1 VSIVSETAAYER
13 WAGTRIRL
21 IKSELAL
28 KHRAMKQAA
37 FPFLRAT
44 FYRWVTLY
52 REACPE
58 LADAP
63 TLLAVGDLHIENF
76 GTWRDAE
83 GRMIWGI
90 NDFDEAHPMPYAI
103 DLVRLAT
110 SAILAIR
117 ADTLSI
123 GESQAVDAILTGYR
137 KRIMSGNGRAFVL
150 EEEHPVLRAMA
161 TGEERNAKAFWAKL
175 NAFPTATPPRRPRAL
190 IARHLPSDC
199 GKPRFVRR
207 IAGLGSL
214 GHERY
219 VGVADSESA
228 FVAREA
234 KAMLPSAYDW
244 PRGGSRIY
252 YAAILKAAIRVA
264 DPFVAIQQGWLIR
277 RLGPH
282 CSRIELIELL
292 RRKDERVL
300 LEAMGAETANIH
312 LGSPAALPALRRDL
326 KARGSGWLRDA
337 AWSKPR
343 SKTGRRGATGN
354 SPSLREAQRRSNP
367 EPHVMLWIASLRL
380 R

>member
-1 VSIVSETAAYER
+1 MSIVSETAAYER

-117 ADTLSI
+117 SDTLSI
-123 GESQAVDAILTGYR
+123 DESQAVDAILIGYR

-150 EEEHPVLRAMA
+150 EEDHPVLRAMA
-161 TGEERNAKAFWAKL
+161 TGEERNAKDFWAKL
-175 NAFPTATPPRRPRAL
+175 NAFPTTTPRHRLRAL

-199 GKPRFVRR
+199 GKPRFVHR

-219 VGVADSESA
+219 VGVADSDSA

-244 PRGGSRIY
+244 QRGGSRIY
-252 YAAILKAAIRVA
+252 YAAI
-264 DPFVAIQQGWLIR
+264 
-277 RLGPH
+277 
-282 CSRIELIELL
+282 
-292 RRKDERVL
+292 
-300 LEAMGAETANIH
+300 
-312 LGSPAALPALRRDL
+312 
-326 KARGSGWLRDA
+326 
-337 AWSKPR
+337 SKPR
-343 SKTGRRGATGN
+343 SA
-354 SPSLREAQRRSNP
+354 SPIRSSQSSK
-367 EPHVMLWIASLRL
+367 AG
-380 R
+380 